1 VREAD
6 MRALVVRQRD
16 LFEESVQA
24 TLVSGEI
31 QTKLVTQLALLMYGL
46 IDAIE
51 GEVHDE
57 QDQH

>member
-1 VREAD
+1 